1 MNKFMTENPQHLTE
15 DNMEG
20 VYRVKTNTHYAFLM
34 ESTSIEYNTK
44 RECNLK
50 KIGDALDEK
59 GYGIAMRKSK
69 LSIFKKFNIT
79 FLSGYS
85 YRLAASRQV

>member
-1 MNKFMTENPQHLTE
+1 MNEHPEYLTE
-15 DNMEG
+15 TNQEG
-20 VYRVKTNTHYAFLM
+20 VDRVKASTDYAFLM

-59 GYGIAMRKSK
+59 TYGIAMRKSK
-69 LSIFKKFNIT
+69 ISENNYISSSHSFMI
-79 FLSGYS
+79 
-85 YRLAASRQV
+85 

>member
-1 MNKFMTENPQHLTE
+1 MNKFMTEHPEYLTE
-15 DNMEG
+15 TNQEG
-20 VYRVKTNTHYAFLM
+20 VDRVKISTQYAFLM

-59 GYGIAMRKSK
+59 GYGIAMRKS
-69 LSIFKKFNIT
+69 NII
-79 FLSGYS
+79 
-85 YRLAASRQV
+85 YRYI

>member
-1 MNKFMTENPQHLTE
+1 MYKKMNLFMKKHPEYLT
-15 DNMEG
+15 NSNQEG
-20 VYRVKTNTHYAFLM
+20 VDRVKTNTDYAFLM

-59 GYGIAMRKSK
+59 TYGIAMRKSK
-69 LSIFKKFNIT
+69 ISNN
-79 FLSGYS
+79 
-85 YRLAASRQV
+85 R

>member
-1 MNKFMTENPQHLTE
+1 MNEHPEHLTE
-15 DNMEG
+15 TNQEG
-20 VYRVKTNTHYAFLM
+20 VDRVKASTDYAFLM

-59 GYGIAMRKSK
+59 TYGIAMRKSK
-69 LSIFKKFNIT
+69 ISENTHIHTIYNYMIT
-79 FLSGYS
+79 FL
-85 YRLAASRQV
+85 RLATSR